1 MVKATQPVIVE
12 RPLYVDDTLPA
23 AGGHITG
30 AASQV
35 GVSSPDKRWLFAE
48 GYTGNNFQEY
58 LVLANFATSPTTAQV
73 KLAYDNGHAQTI
85 QVALQGLSQTYVDV
99 NQLNSKKPGNC
110 DTKPCQVTV
119 SASAEVTSD
128 NPIVTT
134 RLQYF
139 HFGSG
144 KYAGITDTPGEPST
158 IAHTT
163 YSFAEGYIGN
173 GFQEYLTLQNPTD
186 HDETVAVTLF
196 AGTYTMQQQANVKA
210 HSRRT
215 FDINAWLAPIV
226 QASGSSGGSYDNS
239 AVAQVLDAGGQI
251 VAERAMYFN
260 YRGAQGGSDVIGYM
274 SN

>member
-1 MVKATQPVIVE
+1 MIVE
-12 RPLYVDDTLPA
+12 RPLYVDDTLPT

-30 AASQV
+30 AASQI
-35 GVSSPDKRWLFAE
+35 GVSSPNKRWLFAE

-58 LVLANFATSPTTAQV
+58 LVLANFATSPATAQV
-73 KLAYDNGHAQTI
+73 KLAYDNGHAQTV

-99 NQLNSKKPGNC
+99 NQLNSKKNGNC
-110 DTKPCQVTV
+110 DIRPCQVTMA
-119 SASAEVTSD
+119 ASAEVTAD
-128 NPIVTT
+128 NPIVAT

-144 KYAGITDTPGEPST
+144 KYAGITDTPGEDAT
-158 IAHTT
+158 VAHTT

-173 GFQEYLTLQNPTD
+173 GFQEYLTLYNPTD

-196 AGTYTMQQQANVKA
+196 AGTYSMQQQASIKA
-210 HSRRT
+210 HSRHT
-215 FDINAWLAPIV
+215 FDIKAWLVPIA
-226 QASGSSGGSYDNS
+226 QASSSSGASYDNS
-239 AVAQVLDAGGQI
+239 TVAQVLDAGGQI

-260 YRGAQGGSDVIGYM
+260 YRGAQGGSDVIGYT